1 MLLLFSP
8 KAKFMEKNRFQKLS
22 KIVKFEVLDK
32 NAQIRIIFEFKI
44 FWNYDP
50 WIPHKKWHGKL
61 WLIVENDLKNRSKST
76 KTKFVKIHE
85 KCDFSCFFMYFY
97 EFCFSRFRAIF
108 KVIFDNRPQFSM
120 PFFM

>member
-50 WIPHKKWHGKL
+50 WIPHEKWHGKL
-61 WLIVENDLKNRSKST
+61 WSIVENDLKNCSKST
-76 KTKFVKIHE
+76 KTKFVKTHE
-85 KCDFSCFFMYFY
+85 KCDFRT
-97 EFCFSRFRAIF
+97 FS
-108 KVIFDNRPQFSM
+108 
-120 PFFM
+120 